1 MGARCVDSLRG
12 TTIKSGTGATLFP
25 REAFIHTSAFYDV
38 RRAGTATQP
47 QGEMPCGGEGSS
59 KKSPDLAEPPKAAD
73 DDCNNTL

>member
-12 TTIKSGTGATLFP
+12 TTIKSGTG
-25 REAFIHTSAFYDV
+25 EAFIHTSAFCDV

-59 KKSPDLAEPPKAAD
+59 KKSPDLTEPPKAAD
-73 DDCNNTL
+73 VDCNNAL